1 MPTSSARPTRVDG
14 PPEPNLPG
22 VEPDLP
28 TAATT
33 VCTVPSLHTSRRAD
47 LTVFAI
53 FTVTFVY
60 LLARCFIGVDF
71 NDGSYVIALARRM
84 AAGQAPLSSEMDG
97 HTLGS
102 MFAVPFTWV
111 WISALGTTAL
121 IVASKVFAAVWI
133 AGTTY
138 ASYRALAPLFSRIP
152 TALTMCAMCL
162 ALPYSLIVT
171 SYNTV
176 PMFGLLLATCAGYR
190 TICSYSRRWAVT
202 TSFAA
207 TLAVVGF
214 PIVGVAAAL
223 LLIAVAWCCRR
234 RGVRTRDL
242 LVDLLLPC
250 LTVAVLLAAFVVAV
264 PGLSAV
270 RESLQVQKASR
281 QGAGSLDLLRG
292 FISHELSYFTTAG
305 KFPLAL
311 AAAVVAALMRK
322 PLLIV
327 LASLVSGLLLFD
339 FARNMPD
346 PNTLAINSGSFPA
359 TMAILVTIT
368 WLPIAIRVAVTSPR
382 YRGLLLLSLTA
393 LPGAAGVQMVTA
405 SGYDYG
411 AAMDGL
417 APFTTAV
424 LLGFGLHIWQPSM
437 ARAWR
442 LGAVIPL
449 AITGMCLTAVV
460 FQEGPVF
467 QHRTLVGSGPA
478 AGLWV
483 ADNSLSAQRAVR
495 TLTGACPTHARALLI
510 GVPGVYLWLPARS
523 AATVSWL
530 ATDSVQYIPLKAQ
543 LARRADCVIATPSS
557 DFAPR
562 LAADKRVQEQ
572 LLQGMRPATAPIV
585 VAVSVVHGPIIMQTY
600 VPVDG
605 S

>member
-1 MPTSSARPTRVDG
+1 MPSIHRTRR
-14 PPEPNLPG
+14 
-22 VEPDLP
+22 
-28 TAATT
+28 T
-33 VCTVPSLHTSRRAD
+33 D

-53 FTVTFVY
+53 FSATFAY

-111 WISALGTTAL
+111 WISAFGITAL
-121 IVASKVFAAVWI
+121 VAASKAFAAVWI
-133 AGTTY
+133 AGATY
-138 ASYRALAPLFSRIP
+138 ASYRALAPLFSRVP

-190 TICSYSRRWAVT
+190 TISSYSRRWTIT
-202 TSFAA
+202 TSLAA

-214 PIVGVAAAL
+214 PIVGVAAVL
-223 LLIAVAWCCRR
+223 LLIAVIWCCRH
-234 RGVRTRDL
+234 RGVSTKDL
-242 LVDLLLPC
+242 LTDVLAPC
-250 LTVAVLLAAFVVAV
+250 LIVAVLLAAFVLAV

-270 RESLQVQKASR
+270 RESLHVQSASR
-281 QGAGSLDLLRG
+281 QGAGSLSLLTG

-311 AAAVVAALMRK
+311 AAAIVAALMRK

-327 LASLVSGLLLFD
+327 LASLISGLLLFD
-339 FARNMPD
+339 FATNMPS
-346 PNTLAINSGSFPA
+346 PNTLAINAGLFPA
-359 TMAILVTIT
+359 PMAMLVTIT

-382 YRGLLLLSLTA
+382 YRGFLLLSLTA
-393 LPGAAGVQMVTA
+393 LPAAAGVQMVTA

-417 APFTTAV
+417 APFTAAV
-424 LLGFGLHIWQPSM
+424 LLGFGLHVWQPSM

-442 LGAVIPL
+442 LSAVIPL

-467 QHRTLVGSGPA
+467 QHRTLVTSGPA

-483 ADNSLSAQRAVR
+483 ADNSLGAQHATQ
-495 TLTGACPTHARALLI
+495 TLTAACPAHARALLV
-510 GVPGVYLWLPARS
+510 GLPGIYLWLPARS

-530 ATDSVQYIPLKAQ
+530 AMDSVRYIPLKAQ
-543 LARRADCVIATPSS
+543 LARHADCVIATPLD
-557 DFAPR
+557 DFTPP
-562 LAADKRVQEQ
+562 LAADKNVQQQ
-572 LLQGMRPATAPIV
+572 LLRGMRAATPPIV
-585 VAVSVVHGPIIMQTY
+585 VETSAVHGPVVMQTY
-600 VPVDG
+600 VRDG
-605 S
+605 GS